1 MKKSEKIQNI
11 KYIIWFNLF
20 IGIYNLYMFN
30 ELNSIFHLVLGSM
43 NIGVWVFCREK
54 YLNFS
59 FVSLF
64 KSTEINKDKRLEGWY
79 RKDRNIASRPAF
91 PGYSDAR

>member
-1 MKKSEKIQNI
+1 MRKNEKIQTI

-20 IGIYNLYMFN
+20 IGLYNLYMFN
-30 ELNSIFHLVLGSM
+30 EMNSIFHLVLGSM

-59 FVSLF
+59 KGIIF
-64 KSTEINKDKRLEGWY
+64 KTEKVKH
-79 RKDRNIASRPAF
+79 K
-91 PGYSDAR
+91 

>member
-1 MKKSEKIQNI
+1 MKKSEKVENI

-43 NIGVWVFCREK
+43 NIGVWVFYREK
-54 YLNFS
+54 YLNLS
-59 FVSLF
+59 LATLF
-64 KSTEINKDKRLEGWY
+64 KGKKIKQK
-79 RKDRNIASRPAF
+79 
-91 PGYSDAR
+91 

>member
-1 MKKSEKIQNI
+1 MKKSENVQNI

-30 ELNSIFHLVLGSM
+30 ELNSIFHHVLGAM

-59 FVSLF
+59 LVTLL
-64 KSTEINKDKRLEGWY
+64 KGNKIKQ
-79 RKDRNIASRPAF
+79 K
-91 PGYSDAR
+91 

>member
-1 MKKSEKIQNI
+1 MRKSEKVQNI

-30 ELNSIFHLVLGSM
+30 EINSIFHLVLGSM
-43 NIGVWVFCREK
+43 NIGVWVFGREK

-59 FVSLF
+59 LATLF
-64 KSTEINKDKRLEGWY
+64 RDNKIDQK
-79 RKDRNIASRPAF
+79 
-91 PGYSDAR
+91 

>member
-1 MKKSEKIQNI
+1 MKKSEKVQNI

-30 ELNSIFHLVLGSM
+30 EIDSIFHLVLGSM

-54 YLNFS
+54 YLKL
-59 FVSLF
+59 SLATLF
-64 KSTEINKDKRLEGWY
+64 RGN
-79 RKDRNIASRPAF
+79 NIKQK
-91 PGYSDAR
+91 

>member
-1 MKKSEKIQNI
+1 MKNSEKVQNI

-30 ELNSIFHLVLGSM
+30 EMNSIFHLVLGSM

-54 YLNFS
+54 YLNIS
-59 FVSLF
+59 LATLF
-64 KSTEINKDKRLEGWY
+64 KGNKIKQ
-79 RKDRNIASRPAF
+79 K
-91 PGYSDAR
+91 

>member
-1 MKKSEKIQNI
+1 MRKNEKIQTI

-59 FVSLF
+59 METILRVT
-64 KSTEINKDKRLEGWY
+64 KTKHK
-79 RKDRNIASRPAF
+79 
-91 PGYSDAR
+91 

>member
-1 MKKSEKIQNI
+1 MKKSEKVQNV

-30 ELNSIFHLVLGSM
+30 EMNSIFHLVLGSM

-54 YLNFS
+54 YLNI
-59 FVSLF
+59 SLATIF
-64 KSTEINKDKRLEGWY
+64 KGNKINQK
-79 RKDRNIASRPAF
+79 
-91 PGYSDAR
+91 

>member
-1 MKKSEKIQNI
+1 MRKNEKVQTI

-43 NIGVWVFCREK
+43 NIGVWVFCRQK
-54 YLNFS
+54 YLNI
-59 FVSLF
+59 SLGTII
-64 KSTEINKDKRLEGWY
+64 KTEKIKQK
-79 RKDRNIASRPAF
+79 
-91 PGYSDAR
+91 

>member
-1 MKKSEKIQNI
+1 MKKSEKVENI

-30 ELNSIFHLVLGSM
+30 EMNSIFHLVLGSM

-54 YLNFS
+54 YLNLS
-59 FVSLF
+59 LSTLF
-64 KSTEINKDKRLEGWY
+64 KGNKIDQK
-79 RKDRNIASRPAF
+79 
-91 PGYSDAR
+91 

>member
-1 MKKSEKIQNI
+1 MKKNEKIQNI

-30 ELNSIFHLVLGSM
+30 EMNSIFHLVLGSM

-54 YLNFS
+54 YLNLS
-59 FVSLF
+59 LVTLF
-64 KSTEINKDKRLEGWY
+64 KGNKIKQ
-79 RKDRNIASRPAF
+79 K
-91 PGYSDAR
+91 

>member
-1 MKKSEKIQNI
+1 MNKSEKVQNI
-11 KYIIWFNLF
+11 KQIIWFNLF

-54 YLNFS
+54 YLNL
-59 FVSLF
+59 SLETLL
-64 KSTEINKDKRLEGWY
+64 KGKKIKQK
-79 RKDRNIASRPAF
+79 
-91 PGYSDAR
+91 

>member
-1 MKKSEKIQNI
+1 MRKSEKIQNI
-11 KYIIWFNLF
+11 KYIIWFNLL

-30 ELNSIFHLVLGSM
+30 EMNSIFHLVLGSM

-59 FVSLF
+59 LA
-64 KSTEINKDKRLEGWY
+64 TLLRGNKIRHK
-79 RKDRNIASRPAF
+79 
-91 PGYSDAR
+91 

>member
-1 MKKSEKIQNI
+1 MKKSEKVQNI

-30 ELNSIFHLVLGSM
+30 ELNSIFHLILGSM

-59 FVSLF
+59 METILRVT
-64 KSTEINKDKRLEGWY
+64 KTKHK
-79 RKDRNIASRPAF
+79 
-91 PGYSDAR
+91 

>member
-1 MKKSEKIQNI
+1 MRKNEKVQTI

-43 NIGVWVFCREK
+43 NIGVWVFSRQK
-54 YLNFS
+54 YLNL
-59 FVSLF
+59 SLGTII
-64 KSTEINKDKRLEGWY
+64 KTEKVKQ
-79 RKDRNIASRPAF
+79 K
-91 PGYSDAR
+91 

>member
-1 MKKSEKIQNI
+1 MKVNEKVQNI

-30 ELNSIFHLVLGSM
+30 EMNSIFHLVLGSM

-54 YLNFS
+54 YLHL
-59 FVSLF
+59 SLENLF
-64 KSTEINKDKRLEGWY
+64 RDNKIEQK
-79 RKDRNIASRPAF
+79 
-91 PGYSDAR
+91 

>member
-1 MKKSEKIQNI
+1 MKKSEKVQTI

-30 ELNSIFHLVLGSM
+30 EINSIFHLVLGSM

-54 YLNFS
+54 YLNL
-59 FVSLF
+59 SLGTLF
-64 KSTEINKDKRLEGWY
+64 RGKQ
-79 RKDRNIASRPAF
+79 
-91 PGYSDAR
+91 